1 MDTGYFFL
9 APYLADGDDDDMEGG
24 RVGLSKFRPW
34 RRPPEPGGDAAP
46 ALEKKVPL
54 SMRPRSPMA
63 CVYEASFF
71 TQPMNVETSKEGNR
85 CSRLGQMMMACAH
98 GSSSLWLG

>member
-34 RRPPEPGGDAAP
+34 RRPPKPGGDAAP

-54 SMRPRSPMA
+54 SMRPR
-63 CVYEASFF
+63 
-71 TQPMNVETSKEGNR
+71 QGKI
-85 CSRLGQMMMACAH
+85 SRREFSEKTENSVSRRGPVFLIIARNFR
-98 GSSSLWLG
+98 LF